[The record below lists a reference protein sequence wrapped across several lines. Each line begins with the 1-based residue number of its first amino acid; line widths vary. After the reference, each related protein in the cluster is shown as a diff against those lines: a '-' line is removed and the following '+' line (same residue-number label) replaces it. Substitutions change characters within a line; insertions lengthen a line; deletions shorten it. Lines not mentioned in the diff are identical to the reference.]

1 MLRSVAIGP
10 GWAKKQ
16 VEVAVEGVFDR
27 IETSGAEGLK
37 TAFIVGANPD
47 VVDGLV
53 WSAVLD
59 DEVGAP
65 VDSERIELAD
75 IKTVLDDA
83 GLVAE
88 VELDGFPFQ
97 ISNCN

>member
-10 GWAKKQ
+10 GWAKK
-16 VEVAVEGVFDR
+16 AGRSGRRGGVFDR

-53 WSAVLD
+53 RSAVLD

-65 VDSERIELAD
+65 VDGERIELAD
-75 IKTVLDDA
+75 IENRTR
-83 GLVAE
+83 
-88 VELDGFPFQ
+88 
-97 ISNCN
+97 